1 MKTAWVQEIIGL
13 IMQLAPGIV
22 REVLSSDVDSEQFR
36 RINALEHD
44 VDQLRAELA
53 ELAGK
58 KRKAKTKTD
67 QAEAAEQPE
76 E

>member
-36 RINALEHD
+36 RINTLEAQ
-44 VDQLRAELA
+44 VDELRAELDN
-53 ELAGK
+53 LK
-58 KRKAKTKTD
+58 LRKAAKSEV
-67 QAEAAEQPE
+67 A
-76 E
+76 